1 MPLGTS
7 PLSVVATPV
16 PLPGRDSAPAPAR
29 RFGDS
34 SPHAPAPADAMSLSG
49 MMDMSLSAGTMER
62 CLDPNLLDLNDLS
75 LSANTME
82 AIARVSRDV
91 HGQDGSPVNG

>member
-1 MPLGTS
+1 
-7 PLSVVATPV
+7 
-16 PLPGRDSAPAPAR
+16 
-29 RFGDS
+29 
-34 SPHAPAPADAMSLSG
+34 